1 MEAWYHRHGQL
12 IRAPSFFTLSAG
24 VWVPYRLTE
33 EVYEMPKPIDPN
45 APRAGVSTPRRP
57 TKLLKGFPELAS
69 YLTDVSYPD
78 GSPVGNVQL
87 SVRTRGPLIV
97 AQLKLAGMGGL
108 RLQVEDSCVDDAL
121 VALEALL
128 LAEPVPFEPDPYPL
142 DGQGKKKK

>member
-1 MEAWYHRHGQL
+1 
-12 IRAPSFFTLSAG
+12 
-24 VWVPYRLTE
+24 
-33 EVYEMPKPIDPN
+33 MPKPIDPN